1 MSNIDK
7 LVEGLTEIDVFVAD
21 TIEDIVDVSLNE
33 TEASHWQAAGEKMSE
48 TIAQVQNLLTAS

>member
-1 MSNIDK
+1 MSNIEK

-33 TEASHWQAAGEKMSE
+33 TEASSWHAAGEKMS
-48 TIAQVQNLLTAS
+48 